1 MKQKKIQAQA
11 VSQQVDAL
19 LAGQPHAGDDPL
31 LATARLLAENAPA
44 EPSPAF
50 AQRLRRRL
58 LNAGTSPAQLPQERS
73 FAMWKRFAAVGM
85 AAVIILVLVWVAL
98 PHTLSAQQVLARAAK
113 STAVEA
119 GQIVYQV
126 YTSRGNLYREWQR
139 LEVAPDGASVPV
151 EIMTIRY
158 AKDDTAFE
166 IALEAVYSAPTRVC
180 RAVFGESNPTGDE
193 LGCQPI
199 TPTVVLDPV
208 VLNPVAAPVETG
220 SGSADSGYTEAIDPA
235 VREEIEKSLREAP
248 DAPGAPDVPVVET
261 VREQIEQLQGSADT
275 VNVVQ
280 AQFEQRS
287 VYAITESQSAIRPDE
302 EAVTRTLYI
311 DRSTFLPVGY
321 SYTSK
326 GSSGDEA
333 PTTWNILVLEYRI
346 LNAEDLDFD
355 PFAWLPVG
363 LP

>member
-1 MKQKKIQAQA
+1 
-11 VSQQVDAL
+11 
-19 LAGQPHAGDDPL
+19 
-31 LATARLLAENAPA
+31 
-44 EPSPAF
+44 
-50 AQRLRRRL
+50 
-58 LNAGTSPAQLPQERS
+58 
-73 FAMWKRFAAVGM
+73 MWKRFAAVGM

-98 PHTLSAQQVLARAAK
+98 PRTLSAQQVLARAAK

-193 LGCQPI
+193 LGCQTI
-199 TPTVVLDPV
+199 TPRVVPDPV
-208 VLNPVAAPVETG
+208 VLDPVAAPVETG

-248 DAPGAPDVPVVET
+248 DAPGTPDVPVVET

-326 GSSGDEA
+326 GSSDDEV

-346 LNAEDLDFD
+346 LDAEDLDFD

>member
-1 MKQKKIQAQA
+1 MKQKKTQAQGL
-11 VSQQVDAL
+11 SQQVDAL
-19 LAGQPHAGDDPL
+19 LAGQPHTGDDPL

-50 AQRLRRRL
+50 TQRLRRRL
-58 LNAGTSPAQLPQERS
+58 LNAGTSPAHIPQERS

-85 AAVIILVLVWVAL
+85 AALIILVLVWVAL
-98 PHTLSAQQVLARAAK
+98 PRTLSAQQVLARAAK

-180 RAVFGESNPTGDE
+180 RAVFGESNPIGDE
-193 LGCQPI
+193 MGCQTL
-199 TPTVVLDPV
+199 TPE
-208 VLNPVAAPVETG
+208 VAAPVETG

-235 VREEIEKSLREAP
+235 VREQIEKSLREAP
-248 DAPGAPDVPVVET
+248 DAPGTPDIPVVET
-261 VREQIEQLQGSADT
+261 ISEQIEHLQGSADT

-287 VYAITESQSAIRPDE
+287 VYAITESQNATRPDE
-302 EAVTRTLYI
+302 EAVTRTLYV
-311 DRSTFLPVGY
+311 DQSTFLPVGY

-326 GSSGDEA
+326 GGSGDE

>member
-1 MKQKKIQAQA
+1 MKQKQIQAQD

-19 LAGQPHAGDDPL
+19 LAGEHPQDAGPL

-58 LNAGTSPAQLPQERS
+58 LNAGTSPAPSPQERS
-73 FAMWKRFAAVGM
+73 LAMWKRFAAVGM

-98 PHTLSAQQVLARAAK
+98 PRTLSAQQVLARAAK

-126 YTSRGNLYREWQR
+126 YTSRGMLYREWQR

-193 LGCQPI
+193 MGCQTI
-199 TPTVVLDPV
+199 TSEVVLDPTT
-208 VLNPVAAPVETG
+208 APVETG
-220 SGSADSGYTEAIDPA
+220 SGSAEPGYTEAIDPA

-326 GSSGDEA
+326 GSSDDET

-346 LNAEDLDFD
+346 LDAEDLDFD
-355 PFAWLPVG
+355 PFAWP
-363 LP
+363 PAYPPAPPAP